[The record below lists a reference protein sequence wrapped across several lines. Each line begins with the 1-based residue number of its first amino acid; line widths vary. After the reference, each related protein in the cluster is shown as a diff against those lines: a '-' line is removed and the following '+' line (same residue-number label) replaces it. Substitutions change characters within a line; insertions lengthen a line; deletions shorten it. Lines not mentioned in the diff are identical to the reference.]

1 MQSVSELEGS
11 PEIQDLRGKISNF
24 LDEFIYPN
32 EAVLLKH
39 DEPGSRVMKSIQAKA
54 KERGLWALGLP
65 KEIGGGGLPFMPYV
79 FVNELVGRSE
89 FAMAGL
95 GTHSAQD
102 ATMLH
107 MYGSPEQQKRW
118 LAPLV
123 SGDIYPCFSMTEPE
137 VSGADPTGLRTHAE
151 QHGDEWVINGHKW
164 FSSGANHAAYTTVMC
179 VTEPNASTYEKFSMI
194 IVPTD
199 TPGFKIERV
208 IPVMG
213 ETAGGH
219 CEVRFNDARVPL
231 TNLLGPRGQAFKI
244 AQKRLGP
251 GRIFHCM
258 RWLGQAQRAFEL
270 MVERAINRQTFG
282 GPLSDKQTVQNWI
295 SDSAAEIQAARL
307 LTLNA
312 AAKIDAGDEARV
324 EISLIKFFGAKVLH
338 DVIDRAIQVH
348 GALGVSEDTPLAR
361 MYRHARFARIYDGPD
376 EVHRMVVSR
385 RIVSEFKKG
394 RKWDFARGVH
404 SRTFR
409 EA

>member
-1 MQSVSELEGS
+1 MQSVAELEAS
-11 PEIQDLRGKISNF
+11 PEIQDLRSKINQF
-24 LDEFIYPN
+24 LEEFIYPN
-32 EAVLLKH
+32 EPALLR
-39 DEPGSRVMKSIQAKA
+39 DDQESVRTMKAIQAKA

-65 KEIGGGGLPFMPYV
+65 KEIGGGGLPFMSYV

-89 FAMAGL
+89 FAIAGL

-107 MYGSPEQQKRW
+107 MFGSPEQKKRF
-118 LAPLV
+118 LLPLV
-123 SGDIYPCFSMTEPE
+123 KGDIYPCFSMTEPE
-137 VSGADPTGLRTHAE
+137 VSGADPTGLRTRAV
-151 QHGDEWVINGHKW
+151 QDGDDWVINGHKW
-164 FSSGANHAAYTTVMC
+164 FSSGANRAAYTTVMA
-179 VTEPNASTYEKFSMI
+179 VTDPDAPTYERFSMI
-194 IVPTD
+194 LVPTD
-199 TPGFKIERV
+199 TPGFEIVRV
-208 IPVMG
+208 VPVMG

-270 MVERAINRQTFG
+270 LVERALSRVTFG
-282 GPLSDKQTVQNWI
+282 GPLADKQTVQNWI
-295 SDSAAEIQAARL
+295 ADSAAEIQAARL

-324 EISLIKFFGAKVLH
+324 EISLIKFYGAKVLH

-385 RIVSEFKKG
+385 RIVKEFKQG
-394 RKWDFARGVH
+394 RKFDFSRGIR
-404 SRTFR
+404 SRAFR
-409 EA
+409 E

>member
-1 MQSVSELEGS
+1 MQSVAELEAS
-11 PEIQDLRGKISNF
+11 PEVQDLRAKINQF

-32 EAVLLKH
+32 EPALLRY
-39 DEPGSRVMKSIQAKA
+39 DQESVRTMKAIQAKA

-89 FAMAGL
+89 FAIAGL

-107 MYGSPEQQKRW
+107 MFGSPEQKKRF
-118 LAPLV
+118 LMPLV
-123 SGDIYPCFSMTEPE
+123 NGDIYPCFSMTEPE
-137 VSGADPTGLRTHAE
+137 VSGADPTGLRTRAL
-151 QHGDEWVINGHKW
+151 QDGDEWVINGHKW
-164 FSSGANHAAYTTVMC
+164 FSSGANHAAYTTVMT
-179 VTEPNASTYEKFSMI
+179 VTDPDAPTYERFSMI
-194 IVPTD
+194 LVPTD
-199 TPGFKIERV
+199 TPGFEIVRV
-208 IPVMG
+208 VPVMG
-213 ETAGGH
+213 ETTGGH

-258 RWLGQAQRAFEL
+258 RWLGQAERAFEL
-270 MVERAINRQTFG
+270 LVNRAINRQTFG
-282 GPLSDKQTVQNWI
+282 GPLADKQTIQNWI
-295 SDSAAEIQAARL
+295 ADSAAEIQAARL

-324 EISLIKFFGAKVLH
+324 EISLIKFYGAKVLH

-348 GALGVSEDTPLAR
+348 GAMGVSEDTPLAR

-394 RKWDFARGVH
+394 RKFDFSQGVR
-404 SRTFR
+404 SRAFR
-409 EA
+409 EG